1 MPVDTG
7 GPVVDNP
14 GMNPSVEQIVEDFK
28 RASEAL
34 HRELDGHP
42 EKIRAF
48 LSSVSTFQPD
58 FKNNQPSQTEPGS
71 LQQK

>member
-1 MPVDTG
+1 MPVDTS
-7 GPVVDNP
+7 GPAVDNC
-14 GMNPSVEQIVEDFK
+14 GMSPSVEQIVEDFR

-48 LSSVSTFQPD
+48 LTSLASFESD
-58 FKNNQPSQTEPGS
+58 FKTPPRQPESALPQH
-71 LQQK
+71 K

>member
-48 LSSVSTFQPD
+48 LADKATFQP
-58 FKNNQPSQTEPGS
+58 NLASPPVPAQPVQPG
-71 LQQK
+71 QK